1 MAMRTR
7 SGADFFGYIGGVP
20 KKPKVRG
27 GWIRELREKSI
38 GWLKAGN
45 GLAGSYCRGGSL
57 NSVTFE
63 NG

>member
-1 MAMRTR
+1 MRTR

-45 GLAGSYCRGGSL
+45 GLAGS
-57 NSVTFE
+57 
-63 NG
+63 